1 MRPLSIEDNVVSNLE
16 ETMETVSIVTAL
28 VLGFALSNLVEQV
41 LATAWGHR
49 VSPVVGTVRPF
60 VSENPVHA
68 RMKVNARIH
77 TDRIDLQRAIGHDFA
92 EADIEDRIWPRDP
105 VR

>member
-1 MRPLSIEDNVVSNLE
+1 MCPLSIEDNVVSNLE
-16 ETMETVSIVTAL
+16 ETMETVSIVAAL
-28 VLGFALSNLVEQV
+28 VLGFALPNLGEQL
-41 LATAWGHR
+41 LATAWAHR
-49 VSPVVGTVRPF
+49 IRTVTGSIRLF
-60 VSENPVHA
+60 VPENPGHA
-68 RMKVNARIH
+68 RMGGNARMH